1 MEKKKGTEKFNIK
14 GVTNLKVYL
23 KMMKQMKEKDIYI
36 MRMAIYI
43 MVN

>member
-1 MEKKKGTEKFNIK
+1 MDKKKGTEKFNIK

-23 KMMKQMKEKDIYI
+23 KMMKNMKERDTYI

-43 MVN
+43 MAN